1 MKVDI
6 TSISSVTDSAEGTYD
21 DDLDTIL
28 QDMQHSKAHHYQ
40 WSYEDS
46 HPYSYQRDRK
56 MLNMQDD
63 GGYHGLHPQQQRQL
77 KDTDRIAKFQWGR
90 RIRLRPRIRL
100 PRPRIRLPRPR
111 IRLPRPRIR
120 LPRIPRIIPRI
131 PKLPRVSLPRIR
143 VPRIRLNPKT
153 FINKLKGIQGT
164 IVGKLNPL
172 KHLKLRGLGN
182 IANGIVRKALSAV
195 GRVGNKLR
203 DGISRGVGG
212 QIRGIAAKI
221 GRGVSGATR
230 GIFRNLG
237 SISGRI
243 ANGFKR
249 NILKYAKVLN
259 DNVFKRVHNLMQGIL
274 RRVKDIGR
282 KVAQK
287 ARQINGGV
295 MSGIRGIGDKIWQS
309 LRNVQNRVG
318 ARMKATVHKVTSAMK
333 TFGAT
338 MWKKLKGFTG
348 HMWKGIKRA
357 STKALEVFKKM
368 HGAAKGVGTKV
379 LNAAKKFGK
388 MIWSKLKGFAKK
400 LWSGMKKA
408 GAGVLKV
415 VLGSG
420 KFLIKFAKSP
430 LGQQIL
436 RSGLQGALNALGVPP
451 EASGPILNGA
461 MSVMNGQ
468 PMGNGGAA
476 YEGGQG
482 EGYGSMQPQYGG
494 APAQTA
500 PQNDNSMQGQ
510 NSQMYAGGQ
519 TMPQYTQ
526 GGIQVGGQVEVAQR
540 NQVAEKL
547 HHRRVA
553 SSYDV
558 GHQQQEMYT
567 YGGANVGG

>member
-40 WSYEDS
+40 WSYGDS

-56 MLNMQDD
+56 ILNMQDD
-63 GGYHGLHPQQQRQL
+63 VHYHGLHPQQQRQL

-90 RIRLRPRIRL
+90 FRPPRIRRIRI
-100 PRPRIRLPRPR
+100 PRPRIRIPR
-111 IRLPRPRIR
+111 IRIPRPRIR

-182 IANGIVRKALSAV
+182 IANSVVRKALSAV

-203 DGISRGVGG
+203 DGITRGVGG

-243 ANGFKR
+243 ANGFKQ

-287 ARQINGGV
+287 ARQINGGL
-295 MSGIRGIGDKIWQS
+295 MSGIRGISDKVWQS
-309 LRNVQNRVG
+309 LRNVQNHVG
-318 ARMKATVHKVTSAMK
+318 VRMKATVHKVTSAMK

-348 HMWKGIKRA
+348 NMWKGIKRA
-357 STKALEVFKKM
+357 SMKALEVFKKM

-400 LWSGMKKA
+400 VWSGMKKA

-415 VLGSG
+415 ILGSG

-461 MSVMNGQ
+461 MSMMNGQ
-468 PMGNGGAA
+468 PTGNGGAA
-476 YEGGQG
+476 YEGGGQG
-482 EGYGSMQPQYGG
+482 EGYDGSMQPQYGG
-494 APAQTA
+494 SPAQTA
-500 PQNDNSMQGQ
+500 PQNYNSMQGQ
-510 NSQMYAGGQ
+510 NGQMYADGQ
-519 TMPQYTQ
+519 TMPQYTH
-526 GGIQVGGQVEVAQR
+526 GMQVGGQVAQK
-540 NQVAEKL
+540 NQVAEQL
-547 HHRRVA
+547 HHRGDA

-558 GHQQQEMYT
+558 GHQRQEMYT
-567 YGGANVGG
+567 YGGTNAGG

>member
-6 TSISSVTDSAEGTYD
+6 TSIFFSVTDSAEGTYED
-21 DDLDTIL
+21 GLDTIL
-28 QDMQHSKAHHYQ
+28 QDMQASKTHHHQ
-40 WSYEDS
+40 WSYGDS
-46 HPYSYQRDRK
+46 LPHSYQRDRK
-56 MLNMQDD
+56 ILHMQED
-63 GGYHGLHPQQQRQL
+63 GLHSQQQRQQR
-77 KDTDRIAKFQWGR
+77 DSDRIAKFQWGR
-90 RIRLRPRIRL
+90 VRLPRIRI

-111 IRLPRPRIR
+111 IRLPRLRIR
-120 LPRIPRIIPRI
+120 LPRIPRIIPRL

-182 IANGIVRKALSAV
+182 IANSVVRKALSAV

-203 DGISRGVGG
+203 DGITRGVGG

-243 ANGFKR
+243 ANGFKQ

-274 RRVKDIGR
+274 RRVKDIGK
-282 KVAQK
+282 KVAEK
-287 ARQINGGV
+287 ARQINGGLL
-295 MSGIRGIGDKIWQS
+295 SGIKGIGDKVWQS
-309 LRNVQNRVG
+309 LRNVQNHVG

-348 HMWKGIKRA
+348 NMWKGIKRA

-379 LNAAKKFGK
+379 FNAAKKFGK

-415 VLGSG
+415 ILGSG

-461 MSVMNGQ
+461 MSMMNGQ
-468 PMGNGGAA
+468 PMDNGGAA

-500 PQNDNSMQGQ
+500 PQNYNAMQGQ

-526 GGIQVGGQVEVAQR
+526 GGIQVGGGQVAQK
-540 NQVAEKL
+540 NQAAEQL
-547 HHRRVA
+547 DHRGVA

-567 YGGANVGG
+567 YGGTNVGG